1 MFTISTILTSL
12 IPTLIFIN
20 CLLLTVNVFVCAP
33 GFMTY
38 NADPWQLFKGWAH
51 EEFIFMCFKLPSTL
65 PSIAGVQ
72 QKWVDEMTATGF
84 PRPEN
89 LQIDSHM
96 VGIPK
101 KKVRCISLPSDR
113 LISQELRVRGKIC
126 KIMLKC
132 HQRTGGHKNHF
143 SSAGSKLV
151 HVPVLSHPLALHS
164 CYKCEKIQTGGC
176 FTENPWATNKNF
188 LHTCLVETACDIC
201 HLQLRH
207 LKWCWFGVL
216 WSVKL
221 IKRATKISQSFWRT
235 LLSMIVQDLLIASKQ
250 LRAKQRLCFPNY
262 LQPLYPLNW
271 TTTAC
276 GHWCYKNHPC

>member
-1 MFTISTILTSL
+1 M
-12 IPTLIFIN
+12 
-20 CLLLTVNVFVCAP
+20 
-33 GFMTY
+33 
-38 NADPWQLFKGWAH
+38 
-51 EEFIFMCFKLPSTL
+51 
-65 PSIAGVQ
+65 
-72 QKWVDEMTATGF
+72 
-84 PRPEN
+84 
-89 LQIDSHM
+89 
-96 VGIPK
+96 
-101 KKVRCISLPSDR
+101 
-113 LISQELRVRGKIC
+113 RVRGKIC

-221 IKRATKISQSFWRT
+221 IKRATNISQSFWRT
-235 LLSMIVQDLLIASKQ
+235 LLSMIVQDRSTLLLIF
-250 LRAKQRLCFPNY
+250 LQRSAELSGLFSERCSSLPKDELKNICFLC
-262 LQPLYPLNW
+262 
-271 TTTAC
+271 
-276 GHWCYKNHPC
+276 